1 MKKDMNRML
10 VETVVRRTLK
20 NIQSSPERETRNLV
34 DLGLECSKG
43 RFQKNFLRTT
53 QKMLHNQE
61 SAYYSLV
68 KNTVDTVDH
77 DILTTFGINLGYNGC
92 TKGARVIREVEAEH
106 GFNVPWS
113 LTIAINEV
121 KLDAEPDFYPSVL
134 QQGIS
139 LGIHTF
145 LFFITGDPEKVLPLM
160 QKQPECAFILFLRG
174 HSLSSSFVKKMKA
187 VKNVM
192 TLVYANEDMPD
203 ACQKLKDAK
212 LLYGV
217 YERYTEQDKERILSG
232 EWLNTV
238 LPAKPTFAVLRAD
251 YPCTPETKKD
261 VYDYVVSVRDS
272 QKYPLIL
279 VDLKHDI
286 LAIDRMISEEE
297 CIVGFNADGG
307 LQTYEGYHREEQFNI
322 FSHTLEDI
330 LRAIADE
337 LKDGTDTVAQV
348 DNR

>member
-20 NIQSSPERETRNLV
+20 NIQNSPERETRNLV

-68 KNTVDTVDH
+68 KNTVDSVDH

-92 TKGARVIREVEAEH
+92 TKGARVIREVEAEY

-113 LTIAINEV
+113 ITLVINEE

-139 LGIHTF
+139 LGIHTY
-145 LFFITGDPEKVLPLM
+145 LFFILGDPEKILPLIE
-160 QKQPECAFILFLRG
+160 KQSECAFIIFLRG
-174 HSLSSSFVKKMKA
+174 YQVSSSFVKKMKA
-187 VKNVM
+187 VKNAM
-192 TLVYANEDMPD
+192 TLVYVNKDMPD
-203 ACQKLKDAK
+203 ACQKLRDVK

-217 YERYTEQDKERILSG
+217 YKRYAEQDKKRILSG

-238 LPAKPTFAVLRAD
+238 LPAKPAFAVLRAD
-251 YPCTPETKKD
+251 DSCTPETKKG
-261 VYDYVVSVRDS
+261 
-272 QKYPLIL
+272 
-279 VDLKHDI
+279 
-286 LAIDRMISEEE
+286 
-297 CIVGFNADGG
+297 C
-307 LQTYEGYHREEQFNI
+307 
-322 FSHTLEDI
+322 
-330 LRAIADE
+330 
-337 LKDGTDTVAQV
+337 
-348 DNR
+348 

>member
-1 MKKDMNRML
+1 ML

-20 NIQSSPERETRNLV
+20 NIQNSPERETRNLV

-68 KNTVDTVDH
+68 KNTVDSVDH

-92 TKGARVIREVEAEH
+92 TKGARVIREVEAEY

-113 LTIAINEV
+113 ITLVINEE

-139 LGIHTF
+139 LGIHTY
-145 LFFITGDPEKVLPLM
+145 LFFILGDPEKILPLIE
-160 QKQPECAFILFLRG
+160 KQSECAFIIFLRG
-174 HSLSSSFVKKMKA
+174 YQVSSSFVKKMKA
-187 VKNVM
+187 VKNAM
-192 TLVYANEDMPD
+192 TLVYVNKDMPD
-203 ACQKLKDAK
+203 ACQKLRDVK

-217 YERYTEQDKERILSG
+217 YKRYAEQDKKRILSG

-238 LPAKPTFAVLRAD
+238 LPAKPAFAVLRAD
-251 YPCTPETKKD
+251 DSCTPETKKD
-261 VYDYVVSVRDS
+261 VYDYVVSVRNS
-272 QKYPLIL
+272 QKYPLVL
-279 VDLKHDI
+279 MDLKYDI
-286 LAIDRMISEEE
+286 LAIDRIISEEE
-297 CIVGFNADGG
+297 CMAEFNADGN
-307 LQTYEGYHREEQFNI
+307 LRTYEGLQREEKFNI
-322 FSHTLEDI
+322 FRHSLEDI
-330 LRAIADE
+330 LREIQIA
-337 LKDGTDTVAQV
+337 K
-348 DNR
+348 

>member
-1 MKKDMNRML
+1 ML

-20 NIQSSPERETRNLV
+20 NIQNSPERETRNLV

-68 KNTVDTVDH
+68 KNTVDSVDH

-92 TKGARVIREVEAEH
+92 TKGARVIREVEAEY

-113 LTIAINEV
+113 ITLVINEE

-139 LGIHTF
+139 LGIHTY
-145 LFFITGDPEKVLPLM
+145 LFFILGDPEKILPLIE
-160 QKQPECAFILFLRG
+160 KQSECAFIIFLRG
-174 HSLSSSFVKKMKA
+174 YQVSSSFVKKMKA
-187 VKNVM
+187 VKNAM
-192 TLVYANEDMPD
+192 TLVYVNKDMPD
-203 ACQKLKDAK
+203 ACQKLRDAK

-217 YERYTEQDKERILSG
+217 YKRYAEQDKKRILSG

-238 LPAKPTFAVLRAD
+238 LPAKPAFAVLRAD
-251 YPCTPETKKD
+251 DSCTPETKKD
-261 VYDYVVSVRDS
+261 VYDYVVSVRNS
-272 QKYPLIL
+272 QKYPLVL
-279 VDLKHDI
+279 MDLKYDI
-286 LAIDRMISEEE
+286 LAIDRIISEEE
-297 CIVGFNADGG
+297 CMAEFNADGN
-307 LQTYEGYHREEQFNI
+307 LRTYEGLQREEKFNI
-322 FSHTLEDI
+322 FRHSLEDI
-330 LRAIADE
+330 LREIQIA
-337 LKDGTDTVAQV
+337 K
-348 DNR
+348 

>member
-20 NIQSSPERETRNLV
+20 NIQNSPERETRNLV

-68 KNTVDTVDH
+68 KNTVDSVDH

-92 TKGARVIREVEAEH
+92 TKGARVIREVEAEY

-113 LTIAINEV
+113 ITLVINEE

-139 LGIHTF
+139 LGIHTY
-145 LFFITGDPEKVLPLM
+145 LFFILGDPEKILPLIE
-160 QKQPECAFILFLRG
+160 KQSECAFIIFLRG
-174 HSLSSSFVKKMKA
+174 YQVSSSFVKKMKA
-187 VKNVM
+187 VKNAM
-192 TLVYANEDMPD
+192 TLVYVNKDMPD
-203 ACQKLKDAK
+203 ACQKLRDAK

-217 YERYTEQDKERILSG
+217 YKRYAEQDKKRILSG

-238 LPAKPTFAVLRAD
+238 LPAKPAFAVLRAD
-251 YPCTPETKKD
+251 DSCTPETKKD
-261 VYDYVVSVRDS
+261 VYDYVVSVRNS
-272 QKYPLIL
+272 QKYPLVL
-279 VDLKHDI
+279 MDLKYDI
-286 LAIDRMISEEE
+286 LAIDRIISEEE
-297 CIVGFNADGG
+297 CMAEFNADGN
-307 LQTYEGYHREEQFNI
+307 LRTYEGLQREEKFNI
-322 FSHTLEDI
+322 FRHSLEDI
-330 LRAIADE
+330 LREIQIA
-337 LKDGTDTVAQV
+337 K
-348 DNR
+348 

>member
-61 SAYYSLV
+61 SAYYALV
-68 KNTVDTVDH
+68 KNTVDSVDH

-113 LTIAINEV
+113 ITLAINEE
-121 KLDAEPDFYPSVL
+121 KLDAEPEFYPSVL
-134 QQGIS
+134 QQGVS
-139 LGIHTF
+139 LGIHTY
-145 LFFITGDPEKVLPLM
+145 LFFIFVDPEKVLPLM
-160 QKQPECAFILFLRG
+160 EKQPECAFILFLRG
-174 HSLSSSFVKKMKA
+174 HQVSSSFVKKMKA
-187 VKNVM
+187 VKNAM
-192 TLVYANEDMPD
+192 TLVYVNKDMPG
-203 ACQKLKDAK
+203 ACQKLRDVK

-217 YERYTEQDKERILSG
+217 YERYAEQDKERILSG

-272 QKYPLIL
+272 QKYPLVL
-279 VDLKHDI
+279 MDLKHDI
-286 LAIDRMISEEE
+286 LAIDRIISEEE
-297 CIVGFNADGG
+297 CMVGFDSDGS
-307 LQTYEGYHREEQFNI
+307 LRTYEGLQREEKFNI
-322 FSHTLEDI
+322 FNHSLEDI
-330 LRAIADE
+330 LREIQ
-337 LKDGTDTVAQV
+337 TVK
-348 DNR
+348 